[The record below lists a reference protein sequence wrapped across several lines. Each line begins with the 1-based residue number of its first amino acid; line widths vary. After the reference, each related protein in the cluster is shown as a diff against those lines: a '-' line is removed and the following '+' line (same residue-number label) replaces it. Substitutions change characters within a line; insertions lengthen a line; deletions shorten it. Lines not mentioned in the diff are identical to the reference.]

1 MVKSQAN
8 RSKYNLDKQFLV
20 DSNRPIYRY
29 LSFFQLVD
37 MLERKKLYLQKVCYW
52 DDPSEGSGY
61 IDQERDRVVKLGFD
75 ANTVKNDDK
84 FKDGIKNKF
93 PFGTSWSLLLE
104 SDAMWRI
111 YSQDKMGLQIQS
123 SVEKLENAL
132 RRVEFPKEYLEIE
145 GYFDIKYVV
154 GKVDYNLADNL
165 NDLEHFLI
173 KKEAFKHEEEIRGLV
188 KFSGTDDPQRFANF
202 DLQSNIKISA
212 FFRGGN
218 YPPWMRPQGEEVK
231 IIYTSMKDGFIE
243 AVRID
248 PRADDWIVET
258 IKNYCK
264 TKNIPNV
271 ERSNLYG
278 K

>member
-20 DSNRPIYRY
+20 DSKTPIYRY

-37 MLERKKLYLQKVCYW
+37 ILERKKLYLQKVCYW
-52 DDPSEGSGY
+52 GDPSEGSGY
-61 IDQERDRVVKLGFD
+61 IDQERDKVVKLGFD

-84 FKDGIKNKF
+84 FKYEIKKMF
-93 PFGTSWSLLLE
+93 PFGTSWSLLIE

-111 YSQDKMGLQIQS
+111 YSRDNMGVQIQS
-123 SVEKLENAL
+123 SVEKLESAL
-132 RRVEFPKEYLEIE
+132 SRVELPKEYLEIE

-154 GKVDYNLADNL
+154 GKVDYNPADNL
-165 NDLEHFLI
+165 NDLEHFLT

-188 KFSGTDDPQRFANF
+188 KFSGTDDPQRFANI
-202 DLQSNIKISA
+202 DLQFNIKWSA
-212 FFRGGN
+212 FFLGGN
-218 YPPWMRPQGEEVK
+218 YPAWMRPPGEEVK
-231 IIYTSMKDGFIE
+231 IIYTSTEGDFIE

-271 ERSNLYG
+271 ERSDLYG